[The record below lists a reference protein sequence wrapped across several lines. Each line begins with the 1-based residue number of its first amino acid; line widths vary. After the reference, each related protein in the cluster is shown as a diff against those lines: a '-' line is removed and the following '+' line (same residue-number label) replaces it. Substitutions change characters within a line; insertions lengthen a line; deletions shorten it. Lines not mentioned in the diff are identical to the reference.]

1 MTQHHPRLAKWTFG
15 VNVAICLMVLIG
27 VMVWRLL
34 ALPADDNGGGMMGAM
49 VVSAIE
55 FVRNLLVIEVVRR
68 VFRWKL
74 GGG

>member
-1 MTQHHPRLAKWTFG
+1 
-15 VNVAICLMVLIG
+15 
-27 VMVWRLL
+27 MVWRLL

-68 VFRWKL
+68 VFRWKV